1 MDVNSITNNTSAVS
15 VNVSVNAANNSNQP
29 INVTNETNVTIIN
42 NYGDNENE
50 AAVYEPADEK
60 ETTAYKPDMNK
71 VREMMAESNAKV
83 ESFRRLVEGLFNKQ
97 AKKSDIVQNWLD
109 YQNGNL
115 KDVLS
120 NLDVDAETAANA
132 QKEID
137 EGGYYSV
144 DETAKRLLNFAVAIS
159 GGDPSKIDL
168 LRDAVEKGFKQ
179 AEEAWGDELPE
190 ISQKTYDVVMNGFDE
205 WKEAGSSD
213 GITLLKAE

>member
-1 MDVNSITNNTSAVS
+1 MDVNNINAVS
-15 VNVSVNAANNSNQP
+15 VNVSVNTAGNSNQP
-29 INVTNETNVTIIN
+29 INITNETNVTVIN
-42 NYGDNENE
+42 NYGENENE
-50 AAVYEPADEK
+50 AAVYQPATEDEK
-60 ETTAYKPDMNK
+60 ADSANYKPDMSK
-71 VREMMAESNAKV
+71 VREMLAESDAKV

-109 YQNGNL
+109 NQNGKL

-120 NLDVDAETAANA
+120 NLEVDAETAAAA

-144 DETAKRLLNFAVAIS
+144 DETAKRLLDFAVAIS
-159 GGDPSKIDL
+159 GGDPSKIDT

-179 AEEAWGDELPE
+179 AEQQWGDKLPE
-190 ISQKTYDVVMNGFDE
+190 ISQKTYDAVMNGFDE
-205 WKEAGSSD
+205 WNEAGSSD